1 MKKEIKIK
9 NVLASLYDFSQQ
21 VREKSRGL
29 EKEMEKVRVLIQRA
43 FEIDLLS
50 IFQYDYLT
58 RRLVPLYRYGD
69 PYNLVDAVNFRL
81 GKGATAWCVQHKK
94 ALLITNLK
102 RSGVGNRFFVN
113 SFLAVPIIINDLFV
127 GAITMGGFHKDQYTE
142 GDRFLLEIIAPF
154 LGGIILKNEF
164 AIKKEAAEITVKE

>member
-1 MKKEIKIK
+1 MKQKIKIK
-9 NVLASLYDFSQQ
+9 NILASLYDFSLQ
-21 VREKSRGL
+21 VREKSPGL
-29 EKEMEKVRVLIQRA
+29 EKEMEKVHILIRRA
-43 FEIDLLS
+43 FEMDLLS

-58 RRLVPLYRYGD
+58 RKLVPLYLHGD
-69 PYNLVDAVNFRL
+69 PYNLVDAVNFQL
-81 GKGATAWCVQHKK
+81 GKGATAWCVAHKK

-127 GAITMGGFHKDQYTE
+127 GAVAMGGFRKDQYNE

-154 LGGIILKNEF
+154 LGSIILKNEF
-164 AIKKEAAEITVKE
+164 TIKKETAEITVKE